1 MKRTFAALVASSAA
15 TLLLAGC
22 IPLGSLPLP
31 GKEKETEETTASAAP
46 SPTSQPSTTKS
57 TPTRTSTPKT
67 STPKTSSS
75 KEPTSRTSTPRPT
88 PTTEK
93 MDAKLRGALEALL
106 EPDLTNPK
114 TDRAS
119 GTLHFDKTTGELTS
133 ITNYKVNDVP
143 KDVPAERLDEVRNKI
158 KGWKPKGV
166 DKVRLLEF
174 DFENNFISA
183 EYFG

>member
-1 MKRTFAALVASSAA
+1 MKRTFAALVVSSAA
-15 TLLLAGC
+15 MLLLAGC
-22 IPLGSLPLP
+22 NPLDSLPIP
-31 GKEKETEETTASAAP
+31 GKEKKTEETTAAAAP
-46 SPTSQPSTTKS
+46 SPTNQPSTTKS

-67 STPKTSSS
+67 SSS
-75 KEPTSRTSTPRPT
+75 KEPTSRASTPQPT

-106 EPDLTNPK
+106 EPDLTDPK

-143 KDVPAERLDEVRNKI
+143 KDVPAERLDEVRTKI
-158 KGWKPKGV
+158 KGWKPKGM